1 MKTIIEI
8 TNDYNSNNSFDL
20 YNQQLKE
27 LTKDMDIYVTVDNFF
42 VSTNPIQDSYGEA
55 ENFNY
60 KLIVSAKGYSQS
72 EWQVY
77 NIYHNN
83 KKDEKLEY
91 LTELLERRFTHFND
105 YFVSKFDR
113 QEINGK
119 DFDAEPHDF
128 TTFSITDIEF
138 PSEEDV
144 IKTYN
149 DFYGKDYDEVVVSID

>member
-8 TNDYNSNNSFDL
+8 TNDYNSNDSFDL
-20 YNQQLKE
+20 YNQQLIE
-27 LTKDMDIYVTVDNFF
+27 LKKDMDIYVTVENNNFN
-42 VSTNPIQDSYGEA
+42 SPIKDSYGEA
-55 ENFNY
+55 EDFNY
-60 KLIVSAKGYSQS
+60 KLIVSAKGYVQS

>member
-8 TNDYNSNNSFDL
+8 TNDYNSNDSFDFYKENL
-20 YNQQLKE
+20 QE
-27 LTKDMDIYVTVDNFF
+27 LTKDMDIYVTVENN
-42 VSTNPIQDSYGEA
+42 SYINPITDSYGEA
-55 ENFNY
+55 ENFDY

-72 EWQVY
+72 DWQVY

-91 LTELLERRFTHFND
+91 LTELLERSFTHFND
-105 YFVSKFDR
+105 YSVSKFDR

-144 IKTYN
+144 ISTYN
-149 DFYGKDYDEVVVSID
+149 DIYGKDYDEVVVSID

>member
-8 TNDYNSNNSFDL
+8 TNDYNSTNSYDL
-20 YNQQLKE
+20 YKENLQE
-27 LTKDMDIYVTVDNFF
+27 LTKDMDIYVTIENNLYI
-42 VSTNPIQDSYGEA
+42 NPITENYGEV
-55 ENFNY
+55 ENFDY

-72 EWQVY
+72 DWQVY

-83 KKDEKLEY
+83 KEDESLEY
-91 LTELLERRFTHFND
+91 LIELLERSFTHFND

-113 QEINGK
+113 QEINSK
-119 DFDAEPHDF
+119 DFNAEPHDY
-128 TTFSITDIEF
+128 TSFSITDIEF

-149 DFYGKDYDEVVVSID
+149 DIYGKDYDEVIVSID